1 MALPENDENTHTTET
16 TETHAEVSLS
26 KSFKPFHVRVAHLVS
41 IILSPVTISLPF
53 ITLVALYPHES
64 NALLSAVL
72 TIFFLSFGPTI
83 YIVAGVR
90 SGKFTDVDVSVRS
103 QRTGPF
109 LFSIVS
115 SLLGFFVLAY
125 IHGSKNLEN
134 VLLITVISGII
145 LMIITFWWKISMHAS
160 SLSGA
165 ITMLSIL
172 YGKFILPAFLLVLL
186 VSWSRVVLRRH
197 TIAQVAAGSLM
208 SIVLSWLLL
217 SLRGI

>member
-1 MALPENDENTHTTET
+1 MQNMALPENDENIKTEL
-16 TETHAEVSLS
+16 HPL
-26 KSFKPFHVRVAHLVS
+26 KPFNPLHVRIARLVS
-41 IILSPVTISLPF
+41 IVLSPVTISLPF
-53 ITLVALYPHES
+53 IALVALYSHES
-64 NALLSAVL
+64 NVLLSAAL
-72 TIFFLSFGPTI
+72 TLFFLSFGPTI
-83 YIVAGVR
+83 YILSGVR

-109 LFSIVS
+109 LFSIIS
-115 SLLGFFVLAY
+115 SLIGFFVLDS

-165 ITMLSIL
+165 VTMLSIL
-172 YGKFILPAFLLVLL
+172 YGKFMLPAFLLVLL

-197 TIAQVAAGSLM
+197 TVAQVAVGSLM

-217 SLRGI
+217 SIRGI

>member
-1 MALPENDENTHTTET
+1 MHNMALPENDESTNMSTD
-16 TETHAEVSLS
+16 S
-26 KSFKPFHVRVAHLVS
+26 KPLKPLNPFYIRLAHLTS
-41 IILSPVTISLPF
+41 IVLSPVTISLPF
-53 ITLVALYPHES
+53 IALVALSSHES
-64 NALLSAVL
+64 NVLLSAAL
-72 TIFFLSFGPTI
+72 TLFFLSVGPTI
-83 YIVAGVR
+83 YILLGVR

-115 SLLGFFVLAY
+115 SLIGFFVLSF
-125 IHGSKNLEN
+125 IHGSKNLES

-145 LMIITFWWKISMHAS
+145 LMVVTFWWKISMHAS

-172 YGKFILPAFLLVLL
+172 YGKVMLPAFLLVLL

-208 SIVLSWLLL
+208 SIALSWLLL
-217 SLRGI
+217 TIRGI